1 MSDSLETYL
10 NELGR
15 YPLLTPAQE
24 IELSRQVRKMV
35 ALRDRE
41 DKNYT
46 QEEERY
52 IKIGLK
58 AKAKLIRHNMRL
70 VVHVCRK
77 YWGRTKF
84 HGLEMCD
91 FVQEGAIGLD
101 RAAEMFDGTLGY
113 KFSTYA
119 YWWIKQ
125 ALRRAIDNKER
136 LIRLP
141 VHITEKMLA
150 IQRFTEQYRKE
161 HQRAPSFEEI
171 AAHIEMNV
179 DWVELIL
186 ARVSTHTSL
195 DVPIGSENDSC
206 IGAFIP
212 DPKTI
217 DQDQVYEDLEA
228 PKLHELIE
236 AGLHCLDPRE
246 RETIILRYG
255 LSGDYQLA
263 PMSKIGERLGISRE
277 RARQILTRAL
287 MRLRSHTRRLASQP
301 APYSD
306 QQAGTLR
313 TAA

>member
-1 MSDSLETYL
+1 MDSLEVYL

-41 DKNYT
+41 DKTYT
-46 QEEERY
+46 QDEERA

-84 HGLEMCD
+84 YGLEMCD
-91 FVQEGAIGLD
+91 FVQEGALGLD

-150 IQRFTEQYRKE
+150 IQRFTEQYRKD
-161 HQRAPSFEEI
+161 HQRTPSLEEI

-179 DWVELIL
+179 EWVELIL
-186 ARVSTHTSL
+186 ARVNTHTSL
-195 DVPIGSENDSC
+195 DVPVGTENESN
-206 IGAFIP
+206 IGAFIA
-212 DPKTI
+212 DPTTVDI
-217 DQDQVYEDLEA
+217 DQVYENLET
-228 PKLHELIE
+228 PKLHALIE
-236 AGLHCLDPRE
+236 AGLHCLEKRE

-255 LSGDYQLA
+255 LGGDYQLA
-263 PMSKIGERLGISRE
+263 SMAKIGEHLGISRE

-287 MRLRSHTRRLASQP
+287 MKLRNHARRLANQP
-301 APYSD
+301 FPRSHEH
-306 QQAGTLR
+306 AGTWG
-313 TAA
+313 AAA